1 MKTLQKK
8 RSKRLEFFL
17 KIVFEKAE
25 IMQTPNIVPLKVFD
39 YNNTNLPRNATL
51 VSKALPSGMIV
62 SKADEYEVRPTKM
75 FCPVNGEGVMP
86 IDNNADGYYINL
98 FCDVKSPPDPPIP
111 GLEYLNN
118 IFKIE
123 GPIYSVQ
130 DLLGKINGVFAPFN
144 LGSFSIRPDELIEFK
159 TITQLPHTQI
169 FMYLD
174 VRLADKLLMTYNPF
188 SEFELNGVR
197 YTEFGWKYKVEP
209 VHPHT
214 EVQKKFTQNR
224 FYTIKNVIVRTSLET
239 YYIESGPRDA
249 YYSDLLHEIT
259 YNANSM
265 SESID
270 LIFSPQDRIM
280 RSLTSTAPIY
290 RVEARLY
297 YQYQDSQELPVVLL
311 PGQYAQI
318 TLEFERIHKI

>member
-1 MKTLQKK
+1 
-8 RSKRLEFFL
+8 
-17 KIVFEKAE
+17 
-25 IMQTPNIVPLKVFD
+25 MQTPNIVPLKVFD
-39 YNNTNLPRNATL
+39 FNDGNRPRNASL
-51 VSKALPSGMIV
+51 VSKALPSGLIV
-62 SKADEYEVRPTKM
+62 DQADMYEVRPTKM

-98 FCDVKSPPDPPIP
+98 FCDVKTPPDPAIP
-111 GLEYLNN
+111 GLVYGNN

-123 GPIYSVQ
+123 GQIYSVQ
-130 DLLGKINGVFAPFN
+130 NALEKINGVLAPFN
-144 LGSFSIRPDELIEFK
+144 LGTFSIRSDELIEFN

-174 VRLADKLLMTYNPF
+174 VRLADKLLMIYNPGADIEID
-188 SEFELNGVR
+188 SVR
-197 YTEFGWKYKVEP
+197 YKEFGWKYKIEP
-209 VHPHT
+209 VHPHK

-224 FYTIKNVIVRTSLET
+224 FYTIKNVVVRTSLET
-239 YYIESGPRDA
+239 YYIESGPVDA
-249 YYSDLLHEIT
+249 YYSDLLHEVT

-265 SESID
+265 SETID
-270 LIFSPQDRIM
+270 LIFSPAERIM

-297 YQYQDSQELPVVLL
+297 YQYQDGQELPVVLL